1 MRLIEEANEKHRA
14 AQMKIK
20 EIKENSQMQMKA
32 VAQKAKY
39 RDCDDYVV
47 RMREM
52 EFEYLADKDL
62 QTRAERTKDLMESM
76 RFPLN
81 NN

>member
-1 MRLIEEANEKHRA
+1 MRLIEEANEKHRV

-20 EIKENSQMQMKA
+20 GMQENSLMQKKA

-62 QTRAERTKDLMESM
+62 QARAKRTKDLMESM
-76 RFPLN
+76 QFPLN

>member
-1 MRLIEEANEKHRA
+1 
-14 AQMKIK
+14 
-20 EIKENSQMQMKA
+20 MQVTA
-32 VAQKAKY
+32 SKAKY
-39 RDCDDYVV
+39 RDCESYQA

-62 QTRAERTKDLMESM
+62 QARAQRTKDLMESM
-76 RFPLN
+76 QFPLN